1 MLVLRR
7 AAAPLAAASRRRVL
21 STAMAGATDFEK
33 GAELLDRGKIGAAIE
48 FFAKAGESGHA
59 DGNFFLGLG
68 YDGLLGEDA
77 SGELPLDVDEAAAVR
92 CYRRAA
98 EAGHAEAMLNLSMS
112 LRSGEGVAQ
121 ADVGEAFR
129 WLKSSA
135 EAGSDRA
142 QFNVGVALDPFHPP
156 YGKPGEVDPAM
167 AMIKKDPETA
177 VEFYK
182 MAAEQ
187 GHGKAMVNYGICLYE
202 GNGCD
207 KDKEAARQ
215 LWVEAMELGIDQASF
230 CLKNMEEKKGEF
242 KQMIED

>member
-1 MLVLRR
+1 MNDIALGI
-7 AAAPLAAASRRRVL
+7 
-21 STAMAGATDFEK
+21 THITDWQ
-33 GAELLDRGKIGAAIE
+33 
-48 FFAKAGESGHA
+48 
-59 DGNFFLGLG
+59 G
-68 YDGLLGEDA
+68 YDHMLYLLALVARYDLRHAGKAALLATAFTVGHSLTLAVA
-77 SGELPLDVDEAAAVR
+77 SLDLFRVPGDWVEFLISLTILVTA
-92 CYRRAA
+92 
-98 EAGHAEAMLNLSMS
+98 LWS

-242 KQMIED
+242 